1 MPDSAEKVPKFVI
14 IARKNGSEKTRL
26 ETIQGAFSEAAK
38 QFSDVEQYPDNPE
51 DQLAATTLKV
61 YFETI
66 ATNIGKIIKKEKD
79 MVKAVTGAVAKWN
92 EEGVTGGKED
102 GKLYEALAKS
112 LEELQFAIGAQVP
125 PTEDRAEHAL
135 YRGEKLQEAD
145 QISDANKS
153 LPVLQK
159 NLQKLK
165 HLIPVSPKYEKVVIQ
180 LTDTLEVMITMLSGD
195 LKSLQTYAIA
205 LEYCPGGGAN
215 CAKTIKNIH
224 AQIDKLTETSRAE
237 SALIQ
242 NLLTYYN

>member
-1 MPDSAEKVPKFVI
+1 MPDSTENVPKFVI
-14 IARKNGSEKTRL
+14 IAKTNENSDKTRL
-26 ETIQGAFSEAAK
+26 ETIQAAFSEAAR
-38 QFSDVEQYPDNPE
+38 QFASVYKFDEQK
-51 DQLAATTLKV
+51 DQGAAQTLQS
-61 YFETI
+61 YFDTI
-66 ATNIGKIIKKEKD
+66 AKNIGKIIEKEKD
-79 MVKAVTGAVAKWN
+79 MVKAVTEAVAKWN
-92 EEGVTGGKED
+92 EEGVTGDEDD
-102 GKLYEALAKS
+102 GKLYKALVTS
-112 LEELQFAIGAQVP
+112 LQELQGAINDQVP
-125 PTEDRAEHAL
+125 LTEDRAEHAL

-145 QISDANKS
+145 QISDANNS

-165 HLIPVSPKYEKVVIQ
+165 HLIPVSPKYEEVVVQ

-224 AQIDKLTETSRAE
+224 AQIDKLTTSRAE